1 MNLLITREFHYVNI
15 DFYVDSPNSSDFW
28 VTREQIGRMLNYR
41 APERSIRL
49 LQERFEWHFNHLY
62 KEVELN
68 IRRKGICQVVVYN
81 FDGLLEICSFSGKSR
96 AAEVVNFLWQV
107 KHEIEY
113 DLPAVKSELQLFS
126 YGNQS
131 IRLSL
136 IDGEVWFVGKD
147 IAEALGYSN
156 TKDALIAHVDAEDKR
171 IIQKS
176 ENATLGIDIPNRGL
190 TVINESGMYS
200 LIFAS
205 KLPSAKQFKHWV
217 TSEVLPSIR
226 KTGGYATPEAI
237 YKTLIE
243 PKNLII
249 VLETLAE
256 EQAKNKKLTAENAV
270 LSVKA
275 KYYDAILA
283 SSEALPI
290 TQIAKDYGMSAV
302 TLNRLLSEMEI
313 QYKRCGTWIL
323 YQDYADKGYTQTKTF
338 IINEKQTKS
347 YTTWTQKGRL
357 FLYNLLK
364 AHGIVPMC
372 EREELH
378 GLIV

>member
-1 MNLLITREFHYVNI
+1 MIENQIMEFTN
-15 DFYVDSPNSSDFW
+15 
-28 VTREQIGRMLNYR
+28 EQFGK
-41 APERSIRL
+41 IRTT
-49 LQERFEWHFNHLY
+49 
-62 KEVELN
+62 
-68 IRRKGICQVVVYN
+68 
-81 FDGLLEICSFSGKSR
+81 
-96 AAEVVNFLWQV
+96 
-107 KHEIEY
+107 
-113 DLPAVKSELQLFS
+113 
-126 YGNQS
+126 
-131 IRLSL
+131 L
-136 IDGEVWFVGKD
+136 IDGEPWFISRDVA
-147 IAEALGYSN
+147 IALGYSN
-156 TKDALIAHVDAEDKR
+156 PNKAVKDHVDEEDKGITNR
-171 IIQKS
+171 Y
-176 ENATLGIDIPNRGL
+176 TLGGNQNLGI
-190 TVINESGMYS
+190 INESGLYS
-200 LIFAS
+200 LILSS
-205 KLPSAKQFKHWV
+205 KLPNAKVFKRWV

-226 KTGGYATPEAI
+226 KTGSYATPEAI

-283 SSEALPI
+283 SAESLPI

-338 IINEKQTKS
+338 IINENKTKS

-372 EREELH
+372 ERPEIS
-378 GLIV
+378 GYISR

>member
-1 MNLLITREFHYVNI
+1 MTENQIQVFNNEQFGKIRTTLIN
-15 DFYVDSPNSSDFW
+15 
-28 VTREQIGRMLNYR
+28 
-41 APERSIRL
+41 
-49 LQERFEWHFNHLY
+49 
-62 KEVELN
+62 
-68 IRRKGICQVVVYN
+68 
-81 FDGLLEICSFSGKSR
+81 
-96 AAEVVNFLWQV
+96 
-107 KHEIEY
+107 
-113 DLPAVKSELQLFS
+113 
-126 YGNQS
+126 
-131 IRLSL
+131 
-136 IDGEVWFVGKD
+136 GEPWFMGKD
-147 IAEALGYSN
+147 TAIALGYSN
-156 TKDALIAHVDAEDKR
+156 PRKAVGDHVDEDDKTDGVTIR
-171 IIQKS
+171 DSIGREQ
-176 ENATLGIDIPNRGL
+176 AA
-190 TVINESGMYS
+190 VFINESGLYS
-200 LIFAS
+200 LILSS
-205 KLPSAKQFKHWV
+205 KLPTAKVFKRWV
-217 TSEVLPSIR
+217 TTEVIPSIR

-283 SSEALPI
+283 SSESLPI

-372 EREELH
+372 ERPEIS
-378 GLIV
+378 GYISR

>member
-1 MNLLITREFHYVNI
+1 MNENQIIEFTN
-15 DFYVDSPNSSDFW
+15 
-28 VTREQIGRMLNYR
+28 EQFGK
-41 APERSIRL
+41 IRTT
-49 LQERFEWHFNHLY
+49 
-62 KEVELN
+62 
-68 IRRKGICQVVVYN
+68 
-81 FDGLLEICSFSGKSR
+81 
-96 AAEVVNFLWQV
+96 
-107 KHEIEY
+107 
-113 DLPAVKSELQLFS
+113 
-126 YGNQS
+126 
-131 IRLSL
+131 L
-136 IDGEVWFVGKD
+136 IDGEPWFISRDVA
-147 IAEALGYSN
+147 IALGYSN
-156 TKDALIAHVDAEDKR
+156 PNKAVKDHVDEEDKGITNR
-171 IIQKS
+171 Y
-176 ENATLGIDIPNRGL
+176 TLGGNQNLSI
-190 TVINESGMYS
+190 INESGLYS
-200 LIFAS
+200 LILSS
-205 KLPSAKQFKHWV
+205 KLPNAKVFKRWV

-226 KTGGYATPEAI
+226 KTGSYATPEAI

-302 TLNRLLSEMEI
+302 TLNKLLSEMEI

-323 YQDYADKGYTQTKTF
+323 YQDNADKGYTMTKTF
-338 IINEKQTKS
+338 IINETKSKS
-347 YTTWTQKGRL
+347 YTCWTQKGRL

-378 GLIV
+378 GIIV

>member
-1 MNLLITREFHYVNI
+1 MNENQIIEFTN
-15 DFYVDSPNSSDFW
+15 
-28 VTREQIGRMLNYR
+28 EQFGK
-41 APERSIRL
+41 IRTT
-49 LQERFEWHFNHLY
+49 
-62 KEVELN
+62 
-68 IRRKGICQVVVYN
+68 
-81 FDGLLEICSFSGKSR
+81 
-96 AAEVVNFLWQV
+96 
-107 KHEIEY
+107 
-113 DLPAVKSELQLFS
+113 
-126 YGNQS
+126 
-131 IRLSL
+131 L
-136 IDGEVWFVGKD
+136 IDGEPWFVAKD
-147 IAEALGYSN
+147 AALALGYSKPLN
-156 TKDALIAHVDAEDKR
+156 AIERHIDEDDSLK
-171 IIQKS
+171 
-176 ENATLGIDIPNRGL
+176 RGL
-190 TVINESGMYS
+190 IDSVGRTQEAIFINESGLYS
-200 LIFAS
+200 LILSS
-205 KLPSAKQFKHWV
+205 KLPNAKVFKRWV

-226 KTGGYATPEAI
+226 KTGGYATPETI

-275 KYYDAILA
+275 EYYDAILA
-283 SSEALPI
+283 SAESLPI

-313 QYKRCGTWIL
+313 QFKRCGTWIL

-338 IINEKQTKS
+338 IINENKTKS

-372 EREELH
+372 ERPEIS
-378 GLIV
+378 GYISR

>member
-1 MNLLITREFHYVNI
+1 MTENQIQTFTN
-15 DFYVDSPNSSDFW
+15 
-28 VTREQIGRMLNYR
+28 EQFGQ
-41 APERSIRL
+41 IRT
-49 LQERFEWHFNHLY
+49 
-62 KEVELN
+62 V
-68 IRRKGICQVVVYN
+68 
-81 FDGLLEICSFSGKSR
+81 
-96 AAEVVNFLWQV
+96 
-107 KHEIEY
+107 
-113 DLPAVKSELQLFS
+113 
-126 YGNQS
+126 
-131 IRLSL
+131 L
-136 IDGEVWFVGKD
+136 IDGEPWFVGKD
-147 IAEALGYSN
+147 VATSLGYSN
-156 TKDALIAHVDAEDKR
+156 PAKAIRDHVDEEDKLGER
-171 IIQKS
+171 IVLSGQTREAI
-176 ENATLGIDIPNRGL
+176 L
-190 TVINESGMYS
+190 VNESGLYS
-200 LIFAS
+200 LILSS
-205 KLPSAKQFKHWV
+205 KLPTAKVFKRWV

-283 SSEALPI
+283 SAESLPI

-372 EREELH
+372 ERPEIS
-378 GLIV
+378 GYISR

>member
-1 MNLLITREFHYVNI
+1 MTDNQIMEFTN
-15 DFYVDSPNSSDFW
+15 
-28 VTREQIGRMLNYR
+28 EQFGK
-41 APERSIRL
+41 IRT
-49 LQERFEWHFNHLY
+49 
-62 KEVELN
+62 K
-68 IRRKGICQVVVYN
+68 
-81 FDGLLEICSFSGKSR
+81 
-96 AAEVVNFLWQV
+96 
-107 KHEIEY
+107 
-113 DLPAVKSELQLFS
+113 
-126 YGNQS
+126 
-131 IRLSL
+131 L
-136 IDGEVWFVGKD
+136 IDGEPWFMGKD
-147 IAEALGYSN
+147 TAIALGYSN
-156 TKDALIAHVDAEDKR
+156 PRKAVGDHVDEDDKTDGVTIR
-171 IIQKS
+171 DSIGREQ
-176 ENATLGIDIPNRGL
+176 AA
-190 TVINESGMYS
+190 VFINESGLYS
-200 LIFAS
+200 LILSS
-205 KLPSAKQFKHWV
+205 KLPTAKVFKRWV
-217 TSEVLPSIR
+217 TSEVIPSIR

-283 SSEALPI
+283 SAESLPI

-338 IINEKQTKS
+338 IINDNKTKS

-372 EREELH
+372 ERPEIS
-378 GLIV
+378 GYISR